1 MAGFEPATHHY
12 FVGHCTVYPA
22 AGPLA
27 PQGDS
32 LKNNPLAQ
40 IQLPF
45 GDRKHSCLQP
55 HLYKTALR
63 AALYRINRFGLT
75 LSLRQPFSAALP
87 AQPNPFGYSS
97 PVRYLYRQNGF
108 PRPHRPFSSSL
119 EPHPAPPDPGSP
131 ARR

>member
-63 AALYRINRFGLT
+63 AALYRINRFG
-75 LSLRQPFSAALP
+75 SAFHYANRFQPLHRRNQIRLVIHHLLDIFIGKTAFLGHIGLFLLP
-87 AQPNPFGYSS
+87 
-97 PVRYLYRQNGF
+97 
-108 PRPHRPFSSSL
+108 
-119 EPHPAPPDPGSP
+119 
-131 ARR
+131 